1 MTPSPAI
8 TAAPPAPSRP
18 LILTLAAGAG
28 FAVASL
34 YYAQPVLQ
42 RITDDLHLTVPQS
55 GLIPTLTQI
64 GYAAGIFLLLPLGDR
79 YDRRTLIVLKAL
91 ALALMLGLCSLAPGL
106 NTLLLTSF
114 LIGVTATMAQDIVP
128 AASILAPAGQQ
139 GRTIGTVMTGLTAGI
154 LLSRTVSGVVGE
166 HFGWRA
172 IYLVAAALLLVMAG
186 VLWRMLPRFK
196 AQSTLSYPALLLSL
210 GGLWKTHPPLRR
222 AALTTAVLSVA
233 FSAFW
238 STLALM
244 LHQRHGL
251 GSDIAGAFGLAGA
264 AGAIAAR
271 MAGALSDRIGTHRVT
286 RLAAGL
292 VTASF
297 LAMGT
302 AEALPMTAQLAVI
315 AFATVTFDLGF
326 QSSLVAHQTLVY
338 SLDPAARGR
347 LNAVLF
353 TVMFSGMALGSVLG
367 TQALALA
374 GWPGVIGLTVL
385 ASGTGLLLRL
395 TAPTPV
401 SVAPASVAPASAA
414 PLKEAE
420 AEA

>member
-1 MTPSPAI
+1 MIFPPI
-8 TAAPPAPSRP
+8 LQQPAPE
-18 LILTLAAGAG
+18 A
-28 FAVASL
+28 AVA
-34 YYAQPVLQ
+34 AVL
-42 RITDDLHLTVPQS
+42 DDFH
-55 GLIPTLTQI
+55 
-64 GYAAGIFLLLPLGDR
+64 
-79 YDRRTLIVLKAL
+79 
-91 ALALMLGLCSLAPGL
+91 
-106 NTLLLTSF
+106 
-114 LIGVTATMAQDIVP
+114 
-128 AASILAPAGQQ
+128 
-139 GRTIGTVMTGLTAGI
+139 
-154 LLSRTVSGVVGE
+154 
-166 HFGWRA
+166 
-172 IYLVAAALLLVMAG
+172 AAAAQADEARYFGHLDDKAVFLGTDASER
-186 VLWRMLPRFK
+186 WTK
-196 AQSTLSYPALLLSL
+196 AQFQAYAHPYFSARLKLVEVNTYGLGRFVDWLADADEQGKRLSDA
-210 GGLWKTHPPLRR
+210 TIANIVIPLR

-401 SVAPASVAPASAA
+401 SVTPASAA